1 MVYVNEYD
9 CRMEENVNDDVINLL
24 KRYKQRILFMS
35 RDQQPIIIIAIIRL
49 IDLMNGWYSHRISYI
64 EKGLVTEE
72 ENELIYELAVDIDR
86 SIAYRAFSFLSKYS
100 FHQNQLKTNSTDGID
115 KNKILVKVLEYLE
128 KYASDEE
135 EINHV
140 YYFVKNCASSQTSP
154 VDEENIDVLN
164 IEGMVQLLLNQQV
177 SYGLNM
183 RQLILLVIIVLAY
196 YK

>member
-100 FHQNQLKTNSTDGID
+100 FHQNQF
-115 KNKILVKVLEYLE
+115 Y
-128 KYASDEE
+128 
-135 EINHV
+135 
-140 YYFVKNCASSQTSP
+140 
-154 VDEENIDVLN
+154 
-164 IEGMVQLLLNQQV
+164 
-177 SYGLNM
+177 
-183 RQLILLVIIVLAY
+183 
-196 YK
+196 